1 MAEFFRAAERV
12 LLPVRIRRD
21 IEAAE
26 EAHKHALMQF
36 RLQFL
41 RHFWFSH
48 SIVTCC

>member
-1 MAEFFRAAERV
+1 MT
-12 LLPVRIRRD
+12 LPVRVRRD

-48 SIVTCC
+48 SIFTCC